1 MTRYRK
7 TVTSERLKEVLSLN
21 RASGVLRWKAQL
33 SSRGLVG
40 SIAGYIDSKGYRN
53 IGIDGQIYYAHVL
66 VWFMTEGE
74 WPLRDLDHRN
84 HNTDDNRF
92 KNLRLASEAQ
102 NQWNSKP
109 HKNNTSGQRGVYE
122 LRGKWMVLLAK
133 NGKRHYLGI
142 YDNHAVACGVAV
154 ENIHRLYGEF
164 GAMS

>member
-7 TVTSERLKEVLSLN
+7 IVTSERLKEVLSLD
-21 RASGVLRWKAQL
+21 RATGILRWKVQL
-33 SSRGLVG
+33 SSRGLIG
-40 SIAGYIDSKGYRN
+40 SIAGCIDSKGYRN

-66 VWFMTEGE
+66 VWFIIKGK
-74 WPLRDLDHRN
+74 WPSNNIDHRN

-92 KNLRLASEAQ
+92 ENLRLASEAQ

-142 YDNHAVACGVAV
+142 YNDHAAARAVAV
-154 ENIHRLYGEF
+154 EGIQRLHGEF
-164 GAMS
+164 GA